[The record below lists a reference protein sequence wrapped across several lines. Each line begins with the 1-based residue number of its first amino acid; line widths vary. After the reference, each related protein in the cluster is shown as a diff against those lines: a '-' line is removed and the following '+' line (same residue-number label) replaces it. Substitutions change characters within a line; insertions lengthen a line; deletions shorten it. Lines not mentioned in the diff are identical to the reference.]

1 MFTRDFAHLFIR
13 FQMVVFKYISNKD
26 AFQKFYSKMLAKRLV
41 SELSASDE
49 GESIMITK
57 LKQMCGFEYTS
68 KLQRMFTDANLS
80 KDISDLFRKVSAP
93 PAIVALTDFAFEL
106 QSEEGKS
113 CIDVSIMVLT
123 TGIWPMSQQMSFDI
137 PPVLSD
143 SIEKFT
149 QFYQGRHNGR
159 RLSFLLASSRGELVS
174 TSFTARYTFVVGFVF
189 LRLAPSANCTR
200 LIFRQQSLKC
210 RFLCFSIK
218 QTSIQSSNSSA
229 FLL

>member
-1 MFTRDFAHLFIR
+1 
-13 FQMVVFKYISNKD
+13 
-26 AFQKFYSKMLAKRLV
+26 MLAKRLV

-80 KDISDLFRKVSAP
+80 KEISDLFRKVSAP
-93 PAIVALTDFAFEL
+93 AFAALTNHNFFAFEL
-106 QSEEGKS
+106 QSEEGMS
-113 CIDVSIMVLT
+113 CIDVSVMVLT
-123 TGIWPMSQQMSFDI
+123 TGVWPMSQQMSFEI

-174 TSFTARYTFVVGFVF
+174 TSFSTRYTFVVGFLMLLLFVF
-189 LRLAPSANCTR
+189 LRLAPFANCTR

-218 QTSIQSSNSSA
+218 QTSIRSSNSSV
-229 FLL
+229 FLILNATCSSPHCM